1 LDGVPDLGDELS
13 ADGEVE
19 RVDGTLTAIESLVDA
34 REVFEAFEV
43 VLSVKAASLGRGAEV
58 VDAAG
63 AAAVPLGALI
73 FMRAAS
79 WLRDGSRLGWGFGC
93 SGAVL
98 MVVQSTIH
106 RHQTYFGPITII
118 RKLCTASCRRLPL
131 Q

>member
-63 AAAVPLGALI
+63 AAAVPLGALM

-93 SGAVL
+93 SGAVV
-98 MVVQSTIH
+98 MVLVQAQCMH
-106 RHQTYFGPITII
+106 RHQTYFG
-118 RKLCTASCRRLPL
+118 LPS
-131 Q
+131 